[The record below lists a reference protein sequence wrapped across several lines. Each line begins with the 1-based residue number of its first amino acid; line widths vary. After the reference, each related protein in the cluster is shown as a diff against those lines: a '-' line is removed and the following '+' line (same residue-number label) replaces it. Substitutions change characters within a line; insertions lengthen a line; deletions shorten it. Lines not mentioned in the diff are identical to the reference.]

1 MQRCLWLAILGSL
14 ITAVPASAQDRK
26 GPHMSSGEIRVPS
39 DAAIEKMLE
48 GKSVP
53 NPANEFSGN
62 DSIATQQMDRQ
73 DRQIDREVEKGICS
87 GC

>member
-1 MQRCLWLAILGSL
+1 MQRVSFLILLGYLAA
-14 ITAVPASAQDRK
+14 TVPAFGQEPAFRS
-26 GPHMSSGEIRVPS
+26 PSGEIRVPS
-39 DAAIEKMLE
+39 DAAIEKMLK

-73 DRQIDREVEKGICS
+73 NRQIDREVEKGICS